1 MYLTKLLKGLQTLFR
16 KVETQKQKDKTDMC
30 RGELI
35 ETWETKRGKKEK
47 VSFRDQQS
55 KLKGQ
60 KDHAYSCLYVS
71 ISDLWLM
78 TVGVFFFFLAGFPAG
93 LWLLGYQA
101 HDVDQASLLAE
112 VRKGDV
118 SMTCCSCQQISLTQ
132 DWDGV
137 IKGTPGHSSWELLP
151 LWDSPGRP
159 QVQKKKDSSFNTSW
173 VKH

>member
-78 TVGVFFFFLAGFPAG
+78 TVGVFFFFFGWISCWPVTP
-93 LWLLGYQA
+93 WLP
-101 HDVDQASLLAE
+101 
-112 VRKGDV
+112 
-118 SMTCCSCQQISLTQ
+118 
-132 DWDGV
+132 
-137 IKGTPGHSSWELLP
+137 GT
-151 LWDSPGRP
+151 
-159 QVQKKKDSSFNTSW
+159 
-173 VKH
+173 